1 MENTNKL
8 MYKKKMVSTIQ
19 SIAVLG
25 SGTMGAGI
33 AALCL
38 EKGYKV
44 LLLDISEEAVNKAK
58 SIMLNEKYKMLSDI
72 NMIERLETGTFEKD
86 FKNISEYDWICEAV
100 VEKVE
105 IKRSIF
111 KKIEEHRKDGSIVS
125 SNTSGIPL
133 RDIVENMPDR
143 MLKDVCITHFFNPVK
158 VMKLCELVPSIKTD
172 QNVLMNLRMFLE
184 NVLEK
189 GVVDA
194 KDTVNFIGNRIG
206 CFWMLKGI
214 HEKGKDIYKNLLIEE
229 IDAVISKPIGIP
241 PTGIFGLIDLIGLD
255 VMYSVGKNLA
265 ANLPDDDMGKEYVN
279 LPPNEQLMYENKQ
292 LGRKTGGGY
301 YRMIMNES
309 RKIKEVFDVDKKE
322 WRNIRIIEQN
332 YSIDVIFENSTIG
345 KYIWNVMGDTLLYSC
360 KLVPEISNNILNI
373 DRAMKWGFGWK
384 KGPFEILDE
393 IGPMKFLDKCKER
406 DIKIPKLL
414 DIIQKSENKLFY
426 KNGTYLDLS
435 GKYEKI

>member
-8 MYKKKMVSTIQ
+8 MYKKKMISTIQ

-184 NVLEK
+184 NVLE
-189 GVVDA
+189 
-194 KDTVNFIGNRIG
+194 N
-206 CFWMLKGI
+206 
-214 HEKGKDIYKNLLIEE
+214 IY
-229 IDAVISKPIGIP
+229 
-241 PTGIFGLIDLIGLD
+241 
-255 VMYSVGKNLA
+255 
-265 ANLPDDDMGKEYVN
+265 
-279 LPPNEQLMYENKQ
+279 Q
-292 LGRKTGGGY
+292 
-301 YRMIMNES
+301 
-309 RKIKEVFDVDKKE
+309 
-322 WRNIRIIEQN
+322 W
-332 YSIDVIFENSTIG
+332 
-345 KYIWNVMGDTLLYSC
+345 
-360 KLVPEISNNILNI
+360 
-373 DRAMKWGFGWK
+373 
-384 KGPFEILDE
+384 
-393 IGPMKFLDKCKER
+393 
-406 DIKIPKLL
+406 KLL
-414 DIIQKSENKLFY
+414 DI
-426 KNGTYLDLS
+426 
-435 GKYEKI
+435 